1 MEKSS
6 ISGFLHCPRVTPS
19 RASIASLIPGS
30 TTRGAAGHR
39 ALIAETQGGQSPGG
53 GDGRSDSRDEAALP
67 APRSP
72 PHREQLG
79 VSSLPH
85 APESW
90 LHWRERSR
98 STPVRGCGVGR
109 RGERETFRAGCE
121 CAARRVPGPLPRPG
135 PAATV
140 ANRLGPP
147 RPRHGRGLQ
156 SRTPGRRIGYGALF
170 LEVPVYSP
178 RGSGSPGSLL
188 SLAPSN

>member
-6 ISGFLHCPRVTPS
+6 ILGFLHCPR
-19 RASIASLIPGS
+19 ASIASWSPGS
-30 TTRGAAGHR
+30 TSRGAAGHR
-39 ALIAETQGGQSPGG
+39 ALIADARGGRSPGG
-53 GDGRSDSRDEAALP
+53 GGARSDSRDEAALP
-67 APRSP
+67 EPRSL

-79 VSSLPH
+79 VSRRAH
-85 APESW
+85 ARESW
-90 LHWRERSR
+90 LHWRDR
-98 STPVRGCGVGR
+98 VRVHAGAGVR
-109 RGERETFRAGCE
+109 CRASGERERPSARAAE

-147 RPRHGRGLQ
+147 RPRHGRGRQ

-178 RGSGSPGSLL
+178 RGSGSPGSPL